1 VSSHRRLIR
10 SSRTLVALLLAM
22 TLALRVLVP
31 AGYMP
36 DSSGGSFSVVA
47 CDGFGA
53 VAMSKAMPGMH
64 HGKVDH
70 GQTQQRCAFA
80 DLALPWL
87 GSIDPIQLL
96 AALAFILAIAFV
108 AAEAFHLR
116 REYRAWP
123 PLRGPPA
130 RA

>member
-1 VSSHRRLIR
+1 MGSFRNLIR
-10 SSRTLVALLLAM
+10 SSQILVALLLAL

-36 DSSGGSFSVVA
+36 EISVGSFSIVA
-47 CDGFGA
+47 CDGFGP

-64 HGKVDH
+64 HGKADH
-70 GQTQQRCAFA
+70 SQMQQRCAFA

-96 AALAFILAIAFV
+96 AALAFILVIAFF
-108 AAEAFHLR
+108 ASQPFRLR